1 MPLRTRQLPEGMLA
15 AGRVTGCYGVKGWV
29 RVQPFTEAAGDLLD
43 FHSWWLQT
51 RDGVREVQL
60 DQGRLHGR
68 GLVVHLSGVDDR
80 AAAEALRGYSL
91 LVRSG
96 ELPELGENDYYWHQL
111 ENLRVWCRDR
121 NGRDRDG
128 AGESE
133 QLLGCVHH
141 LIETGANDVLVVA
154 PCEGSIDDRERL
166 IPYLPD
172 DVIRRVDL
180 EAGRIAVDWFV
191 DE

>member
-1 MPLRTRQLPEGMLA
+1 MPLRNLQLPEGMLT

-29 RVQPFTEAAGDLLD
+29 RVHPFTESAGDLLD
-43 FHSWWLQT
+43 FHAWWLQT
-51 RDGVREVQL
+51 REGVRKVQV
-60 DQGRLHGR
+60 DEGRIHGR
-68 GLVVHLSGVDDR
+68 GLVVHLAGIDDR
-80 AAAEALRGYSL
+80 KAAETLRGYSL
-91 LVRSG
+91 LVRAG

-111 ENLRVWCRDR
+111 ENLGVWCRDR
-121 NGRDRDG
+121 DADDG
-128 AGESE
+128 SE
-133 QLLGCVHH
+133 HFLGCVDH

-154 PCEGSIDDRERL
+154 PCEGSIDGRERL

-172 DVIRRVDL
+172 VVIRRVDL